1 MNTLILYPFAVS
13 FSDLRKTLS
22 QISDSFTR
30 AGTRMVLLAVIL
42 TLALPQIVRSQ
53 NTTSGSASELTIPLN
68 NLSRLIDS
76 SGNKPP
82 RYAFGEISG
91 SARFEETEHGP
102 QVTIEYS
109 GTVQSYTKEPTF
121 IPILP
126 TSVNLRNFTLD
137 GNHQGVALNGAM
149 QGWVSTEARTYKL
162 AVSFTLAG
170 SESHEALQFAIP
182 SLAGESTH
190 LTVIA
195 ATGLGDFTLSPT
207 IKFQPQGTGGDL
219 LQYDVFTPRAET
231 IFARFR
237 KVGGA
242 AWTGGNVALDGTV
255 TRGNRD
261 EFSSQWHAQLTVDL
275 FQSGTV
281 EVPLLPESVALR
293 KVTVDTVV
301 APLLVKDNV
310 VVALVSGKGR
320 HMLDLYYDVSAG
332 YLDGVPSLNLP
343 IVDGAT
349 RSLTVTLPGDQ
360 QVTITPVG
368 GMERTMKDGHTTVTA
383 SLPRSPEVLLSW
395 REAVPEQEQERVT
408 MSAST
413 WHLFHSEEG
422 ILIGVATAELDIRQ
436 GGMESI
442 TIQTPRDIQ
451 IDTVSSPS
459 ANVVDWRVT
468 ETGEK
473 TQNITIYLDRRLEGS
488 ALINLRYDVPLALG
502 TKKPLPLM
510 YVLEST
516 RQRGTVGL
524 VSTRDAGLRVDEE
537 ATLTRIGESGF
548 PAALI
553 QKLPG
558 KLTYGFKYSDTP
570 PAVTI
575 SQTPP
580 VKVEGRFYGSVESVL
595 TVGDVGVHGS
605 IEGMVE
611 IKTGRLALLQVELP
625 KGPQVL
631 SVVAPSLREQR
642 VLQNEK
648 NQVVEIEF
656 TQEMEGTLRFEIN
669 YELLISQEFN
679 EAMIPMVHLVGADVD
694 RGRLVVESRSA
705 TEITPKVETGLTV
718 EDPAELPAAII
729 ARTAHPILR
738 AYSYVWQTKSPPQL
752 QLAFKRHHKQDL
764 PPARISEAT
773 HSSLIALN
781 GSLTTTTNLTV
792 LNIREQFLK
801 VSLPHGASFLNLAVD
816 GKPETPV
823 ISEGEPDTYLIKLA
837 SNQAGF
843 QIAFTYA
850 DHTASL
856 GILSWPMIILPR
868 FSMHSDRE
876 SWSISYPT
884 MERAYFINSSFD
896 TYANYPGSG
905 AITLMKPYTAVQ
917 APRSVSFMV
926 ISNSALS
933 FLMMISLVVFPLLYF
948 IWAVKRPSNRAVL
961 FLATGAI
968 VLLGGITVMLGEFSL
983 PWNIGLTVFLFIGHK
998 AGEWNGA
1005 LNGIISRRKKV
1016 EKSDELAEA
1025 FKNERE
1031 MHTE

>member
-1 MNTLILYPFAVS
+1 MNTLKLYQPLHW
-13 FSDLRKTLS
+13 FSGLRNLS
-22 QISDSFTR
+22 RQICDELTKSR
-30 AGTRMVLLAVIL
+30 AAMALIALLITVG
-42 TLALPQIVRSQ
+42 LPLIARCENATEV
-53 NTTSGSASELTIPLN
+53 TIPLN
-68 NLSRLIDS
+68 NLSHLLDS
-76 SGNKPP
+76 SGPKPP
-82 RYAFGEISG
+82 RYAFGEVTG
-91 SARFEETEHGP
+91 EARFEETERGP
-102 QVTIEYS
+102 EVTVVYS

-121 IPILP
+121 IPIIP
-126 TSVNLRNFTLD
+126 ASINLGSFVLD
-137 GNHQGVALNGAM
+137 GNRQGIAVNGAM
-149 QGWVSTEARTYKL
+149 QGWVSTDVRTYKI
-162 AVSFTLAG
+162 AISFTLAG
-170 SESHEALQFAIP
+170 LESHDALQFAIP
-182 SLAGESTH
+182 TLGGEASQ
-190 LTVIA
+190 LTVTA

-207 IKFQPQGTGGDL
+207 TRFQSQNPGGDMIRYEVL
-219 LQYDVFTPRAET
+219 TPRAET

-242 AWTGGNVALDGTV
+242 AWTGGHVAIDGTV
-255 TRGNRD
+255 TKGNRD
-261 EFSSQWHAQLTVDL
+261 EFSSQWHSQLTVDL
-275 FQSGTV
+275 FQNGTV
-281 EVPLLPESVALR
+281 EVPLLRESIALR
-293 KVTVDTVV
+293 KVTVDNVV
-301 APLLVKDNV
+301 APLLVKDSV

-320 HMLDLYYDVSAG
+320 HTLDLYYDVSAR
-332 YLDGVPSLNLP
+332 YLDGIPSLTLP
-343 IVDGAT
+343 VVDGAT

-360 QVTITPVG
+360 QVTINPVG

-383 SLPRSPEVLLSW
+383 SLPRSPEIQLSW

-413 WHLFHSEEG
+413 LHLFHSEEG
-422 ILIGVATAELDIRQ
+422 ILIGQATAELDIRQ
-436 GGMESI
+436 GGMESVV
-442 TIQTPRDIQ
+442 IQTPRDIQ
-451 IDTVSSPS
+451 IDSISSSS

-468 ETGEK
+468 ETKDK
-473 TQNITIYLDRRLEGS
+473 TQNITIYLDRRLEGI
-488 ALINLRYDVPLALG
+488 ALLNLRYDVPLALG
-502 TKKPLPLM
+502 TKKALPLL
-510 YVLEST
+510 YIIGST
-516 RQRGTVGL
+516 RQRGAVGL
-524 VSTRDAGLRVDEE
+524 ISTRDAGLRVDEE
-537 ATLTRIGESGF
+537 GTLTRIGESGF
-548 PAALI
+548 PTTLV

-580 VKVEGRFYGSVESVL
+580 VKVEGRFNGLVESVL
-595 TVGDVGVHGS
+595 TVGDVSVHGS
-605 IEGMVE
+605 IEGLVE

-625 KGPQVL
+625 KGPQIL

-642 VLQNEK
+642 VIQHDN

-679 EAMIPMVHLVGADVD
+679 EAMIPMVHLAGADVD

-705 TEITPKVETGLTV
+705 TEIKPRIETGLTV

-729 ARTAHPILR
+729 SRTAHPILR

-792 LNIREQFLK
+792 MNIREQFLK
-801 VSLPHGASFLNLAVD
+801 VNLPHGASFLSLAVD

-823 ISEGEPDTYLIKLA
+823 VSEGEPDTYLIKLA

-856 GILSWPMIILPR
+856 GLLSWPMMTLPR

-876 SWSISYPT
+876 SWSISYPNS
-884 MERAYFINSSFD
+884 ERAYLVNSSFD
-896 TYANYPGSG
+896 NRTDYPG
-905 AITLMKPYTAVQ
+905 AIALQKPYTPVQ
-917 APRSVSFMV
+917 APRSMSFV
-926 ISNSALS
+926 AISNNSLG
-933 FLMMISLVVFPLLYF
+933 FLRMVCLVVFPLLYF
-948 IWAVKRPSNRAVL
+948 IWGVNRPSNRSVL
-961 FLATGAI
+961 YAITGLIAI
-968 VLLGGITVMLGEFSL
+968 LGGFGALLGEFSII
-983 PWNIGLTVFLFIGHK
+983 WNIALTAFLYIGHK

-1005 LNGIISRRKKV
+1005 LKGALSKRKKSG
-1016 EKSDELAEA
+1016 KLDDLAEA
-1025 FKNERE
+1025 MKDDAQIHPE
-1031 MHTE
+1031 